1 MKFNDFFETLLK
13 GHLNSIKDAL
23 ENRRKA
29 DNNKETKAFEER
41 LRQVVIEERK
51 LQRLKD
57 AFEKQR
63 MKELDRIAYKE
74 AYNGFIQ
81 TDPSYYSYR
90 GRRQTGLE
98 LLGTIAIASLII
110 VSILIYIF

>member
-13 GHLNSIKDAL
+13 GHLNSIKDDL
-23 ENRRKA
+23 EQRRKA

-41 LRQVVIEERK
+41 LRQVVIEEKK

-81 TDPSYYSYR
+81 TDPSYSYK
-90 GRRQTGLE
+90 GRQNGLE

>member
-23 ENRRKA
+23 EQRRKA

-41 LRQVVIEERK
+41 LRQVVIEEKK

-81 TDPSYYSYR
+81 TDPSYSYR